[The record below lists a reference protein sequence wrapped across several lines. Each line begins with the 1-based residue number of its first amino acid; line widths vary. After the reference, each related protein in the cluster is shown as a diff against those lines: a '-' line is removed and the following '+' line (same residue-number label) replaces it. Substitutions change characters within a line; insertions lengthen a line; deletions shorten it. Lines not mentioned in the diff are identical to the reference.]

1 MVSQSLRFGLVLL
14 GLVNLTLIAATTS
27 FPPQW
32 FTKIEAIAD
41 QVAPGV
47 WPLLERTDPRVEALR
62 AIVSSNLESTVQML
76 GSCPAEKIP
85 TLQIALIAAGEEA
98 LPALPKLIALAQMP
112 ETALEI
118 CPVLPC
124 LGIDGFKA
132 LASGLTNQNEKVRRW
147 SAANLGWPFTV
158 TDVELD
164 QRRRYSEAVR
174 RYETNALEVLPSWL
188 KALEDPSDRVAGA
201 ACLGFFAIRPARP
214 AFADRLE
221 KMITTEATSSPRKAL
236 LISWLGR
243 CRNDS
248 KTATTT
254 LEAAAQ
260 SLDSIVAE
268 AAKTALGN
276 PPTMPF
282 RNP

>member
-1 MVSQSLRFGLVLL
+1 MFPQSLRFAVVFC
-14 GLVNLTLIAATTS
+14 LVNLTLSAATTPS
-27 FPPQW
+27 TPEW
-32 FTKIEAIAD
+32 LTKVEALED
-41 QVAPGV
+41 QIAPGA
-47 WPLLERTDPRVEALR
+47 WALLERTDPRVVALGVI
-62 AIVSSNLESTVQML
+62 ASSHLESMVQML
-76 GSCPAEKIP
+76 ASSPAERIP
-85 TLQIALIAAGEEA
+85 TIQTAFIAAGEDA
-98 LPALPKLIALAQMP
+98 LPALPKLTALAQMP
-112 ETALEI
+112 ETAMDV
-118 CPVLPC
+118 CPILPC
-124 LGIDGFKA
+124 LGTDGFKA

-147 SAANLGWPFTV
+147 SAANLGWLFTM
-158 TDVELD
+158 TDAELD

-188 KALEDPSDRVAGA
+188 RALEDPSDRVAGA
-201 ACLGFFAIRPARP
+201 ACHGLFAIRPARP

-221 KMITTEATSSPRKAL
+221 KMITSEATSSSRTAL

-248 KTATTT
+248 KTATKT

-276 PPTMPF
+276 PPTMPP